1 MEDQNTPNFD
11 PNQGQNPNQF
21 NNPFNQQNQE
31 DLSTGLK
38 VLSFCIP
45 LFGAIYYFIKKDEA
59 PVQAK
64 SACKFAI
71 YGVVVSI
78 VLNIIYAIL
87 GGLGSAMGG

>member
-71 YGVVVSI
+71 YGVVVGI
-78 VLNIIYAIL
+78 ILNIISMVL
-87 GGLGSAMGG
+87 GGLGSVMGG